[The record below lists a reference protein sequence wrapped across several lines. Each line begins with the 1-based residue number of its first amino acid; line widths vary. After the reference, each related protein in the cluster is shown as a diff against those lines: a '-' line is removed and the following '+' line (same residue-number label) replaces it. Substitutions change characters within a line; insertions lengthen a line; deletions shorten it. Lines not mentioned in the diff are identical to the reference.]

1 MTAQRKVE
9 SPLVALK
16 DPAELVRLS
25 QQLEDESPQAILE
38 WAATTLSPRVTFGT
52 GFGLEGCILIDMI
65 GRHHLGIDVFTLDT
79 GLFFRETYQLW
90 SDLEKRYGLEIRGVR
105 SETSVAEQNEQYGE
119 NLWETQ
125 SNQCCEIRKVI
136 PLQNELK
143 SFSGWVSAIRRDQS
157 PTRALAPVLSYDER
171 FDLVKV
177 NPLVKWTKEMV
188 WSYARQNDVPFNPLH
203 LQGYPSIGCL
213 PCTSAVKPGED
224 DRAGRWRGSNK
235 TECGIHAAPKKQ
247 KALPVLG
254 RSVSDGG
261 SI

>member
-1 MTAQRKVE
+1 MTAQRNVE

-25 QQLEDESPQAILE
+25 QQLEDESPQSILQ

-65 GRHHLGIDVFTLDT
+65 GRHNLGIDVFTLDT

-105 SETSVAEQNEQYGE
+105 SQTSVAEQNDQYGE
-119 NLWETQ
+119 NLWESQ
-125 SNQCCEIRKVI
+125 SNKCCEIRKVI
-136 PLQNELK
+136 PLQNELI

-157 PTRALAPVLSYDER
+157 PTRANAPVLSYDDR

-177 NPLVKWTKEMV
+177 NPLVKWTKEKV

-213 PCTSAVKPGED
+213 PCTSEVKPGED

-247 KALPVLG
+247 IALPVLG